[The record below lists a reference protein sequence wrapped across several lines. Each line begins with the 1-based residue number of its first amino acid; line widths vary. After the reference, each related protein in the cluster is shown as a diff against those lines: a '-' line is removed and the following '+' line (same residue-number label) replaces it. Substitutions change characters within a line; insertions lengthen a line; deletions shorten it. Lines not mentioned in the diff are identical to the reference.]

1 MTLAAYIS
9 DSMTLLIFVVFFIP
23 AFSVAENNT
32 CPLYFSGYDGSC
44 MVGSEFQDG
53 DVIFGIMA
61 NIHKTTDSRPWCGS
75 LSTPDFELVA
85 MVRWLLRKLELGGYV
100 KGVKFGKIIQN
111 DDILG
116 ISNIKGGIW
125 DMVSVS
131 LLLLLLSLLLVVVWW
146 RLWWWWWQGGGG
158 RGGGVAWGLMVV
170 VVVVVGVGWG
180 GGGGGGGGCCAE
192 EDFQS
197 VLILLFYPPGYR
209 VHDSCHREE
218 LVPRGLLAL
227 VPQLETENCMASRVV
242 GKCFKFGGNPLQ
254 AQSLAT
260 VFIIMFVFPSPRPF
274 LV

>member
-75 LSTPDFELVA
+75 LSTPDFESVA

-125 DMVSVS
+125 DMVLVS
-131 LLLLLLSLLLVVVWW
+131 LLLLLLSLLLLVVWW

-158 RGGGVAWGLMVV
+158 RGGGVAWGLVVVVV
-170 VVVVVGVGWG
+170 VVVVVGLCG
-180 GGGGGGGGCCAE
+180 
-192 EDFQS
+192 
-197 VLILLFYPPGYR
+197 
-209 VHDSCHREE
+209 
-218 LVPRGLLAL
+218 RGLSICSNITVLSTRL
-227 VPQLETENCMASRVV
+227 PCPWFLSSWRISSSRVA
-242 GKCFKFGGNPLQ
+242 GFG
-254 AQSLAT
+254 
-260 VFIIMFVFPSPRPF
+260 PSIRNRK
-274 LV
+274 LYGVAGGW